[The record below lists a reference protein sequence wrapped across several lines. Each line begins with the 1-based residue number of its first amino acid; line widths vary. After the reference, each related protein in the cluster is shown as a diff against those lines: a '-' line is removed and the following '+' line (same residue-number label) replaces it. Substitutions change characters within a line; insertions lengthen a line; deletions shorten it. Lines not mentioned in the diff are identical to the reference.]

1 MRLLSLL
8 PFSFVVWA
16 GIASAQDLPGDPAVG
31 GQLAR
36 DVCTTCHVVSE
47 DQVDDPGVGA
57 PTFCEVAEHPSVTAL
72 SLRVFFQTP
81 HATMPNLT
89 LTPEETDDIIS
100 YLLTLKGT

>member
-1 MRLLSLL
+1 MRSVHVL
-8 PFSFVVWA
+8 PLCFLVWT
-16 GIASAQDLPGDPAVG
+16 GIASAQDLPGDPEVG
-31 GQLAR
+31 GKLAR
-36 DVCTTCHVVSE
+36 DVCATCHVVSE

-57 PTFCEVAEHPSVTAL
+57 PTFFEVTAHPSVTAL

-100 YLLTLKGT
+100 YLLRLRGD